1 MSEILLG
8 AHDVSKRFPGVLA
21 NNQVSLQLERGRILA
36 LLGENGAGKSTLV
49 NILFGMYRPDEGH
62 VIIKGER
69 VDLRGPDDAISRGIG
84 MVHQHFQLVP
94 PMRVVENI
102 VLGAEPVLRGL
113 VDLGEAR
120 RRVIELSRRYGLE
133 IDPDAVVE
141 DLPVGMQQRVEILK
155 ALYRNADVLI
165 MDEPTGVLTPQ
176 EADHLLGVL
185 RELTQTGLGV
195 VFITHK
201 LREVLAV
208 ADDIVVL
215 RNGEVVGQTT
225 PGETSENGLAE
236 MMVGRSVMLRVDK
249 SVAEPGDVVLELE
262 KLSVEDDRGQIA
274 LNEVSFEVREGEIL
288 GVAGVE
294 GNGQRELVEAITGLR
309 GLSSGLMK
317 IGSDEFT
324 SGSTRQIA
332 EKGVAHIPE
341 DREKHGLIGVYSLEE
356 NSVLNRYHRKP
367 FSLRGFLRRD
377 VIKRHAEGVVDEFD
391 VRTPST
397 SVPASSLSGGNKQK
411 LIVGR
416 EFSDDIDLLVAA
428 QPTHGIDI
436 GAIEFIHRRILD
448 QRDKGTAVLLV
459 SAELD
464 EILGLSDRIAVLY
477 DGELMDVLDAE
488 DSNREKIGLL
498 MAGITDSKSS
508 A

>member
-341 DREKHGLIGVYSLEE
+341 LSLI
-356 NSVLNRYHRKP
+356 H
-367 FSLRGFLRRD
+367 
-377 VIKRHAEGVVDEFD
+377 I
-391 VRTPST
+391 
-397 SVPASSLSGGNKQK
+397 
-411 LIVGR
+411 
-416 EFSDDIDLLVAA
+416 
-428 QPTHGIDI
+428 
-436 GAIEFIHRRILD
+436 
-448 QRDKGTAVLLV
+448 
-459 SAELD
+459 
-464 EILGLSDRIAVLY
+464 
-477 DGELMDVLDAE
+477 
-488 DSNREKIGLL
+488 
-498 MAGITDSKSS
+498 
-508 A
+508 

>member
-141 DLPVGMQQRVEILK
+141 DLPVGMQKRVEILK

-225 PGETSENGLAE
+225 PAETSENGLAE

-356 NSVLNRYHRKP
+356 NSVLNRYQRKP

-428 QPTHGIDI
+428 QPTRGIDI

-498 MAGITDSKSS
+498 MAGITDSKNS

>member
-1 MSEILLG
+1 MSEILL
-8 AHDVSKRFPGVLA
+8 AAQNVTKQFPGVLA
-21 NNQVSLQLERGRILA
+21 NDDVSIRLRPGRILA

-49 NILFGMYRPDEGH
+49 NVLFGMYRPDSGQV
-62 VIIKGER
+62 VIKDEA
-69 VDLRGPDDAISRGIG
+69 VDLHGPDDAISRGIG

-102 VLGAEPVLRGL
+102 VLGDEPTKRGL
-113 VDLGEAR
+113 VDLDEAR
-120 RRVIELSRRYGLE
+120 KRVVELSGRYGLE
-133 IDPDAVVE
+133 IDPDALVE

-165 MDEPTGVLTPQ
+165 LDEPTGVLTPQ

-185 RELTQTGLGV
+185 RELTETGLGI

-201 LREVLAV
+201 LREVLAI

-215 RNGEVVGQTT
+215 RNGQVVGETT
-225 PGETSENGLAE
+225 PSQTSESGLAE
-236 MMVGRSVMLRVDK
+236 MMVGRSVVLQVEK
-249 SVAEPGDVVLELE
+249 STADPGDVVLKVNELE
-262 KLSVEDDRGQIA
+262 VNDDRGQIA
-274 LNEVSFEVREGEIL
+274 LDGLNFEVRAGEIL

-309 GLSSGLMK
+309 NPSVGVMEIDGEEL
-317 IGSDEFT
+317 T
-324 SGSTRQIA
+324 SGSPRQITK
-332 EKGVAHIPE
+332 KGVAHIPE
-341 DREKHGLIGVYSLEE
+341 DREKHGVVAVYSVAE

-367 FSLRGFLRRD
+367 FSIRGILRRD
-377 VIKRHAEGVVDEFD
+377 VIRGHAQDVVDEFD
-391 VRTPST
+391 VRTPNVL
-397 SVPASSLSGGNKQK
+397 VPASSLSGGNKQK

-416 EFSDDIDLLVAA
+416 EFSDEIKLLVAA
-428 QPTHGIDI
+428 QPTRGIDI
-436 GAIEFIHRRILD
+436 GAIEFIHRRILE

-477 DGELMDVLDAE
+477 DGKIMDVIDAQ
-488 DSNREKIGLL
+488 DADREKIGLL
-498 MAGITDSKSS
+498 MAGITD
-508 A
+508 